1 MDVQVSIALVQS
13 DKGVEADEDASGC
26 SGQCSPVIRIA
37 PSFASRY
44 TLFRAHRHN
53 LFAVKLAVGDQYVSL
68 YTTTTRRI

>member
-1 MDVQVSIALVQS
+1 MDVQVSITLVQS

-44 TLFRAHRHN
+44 TLFRAHRHRHN
-53 LFAVKLAVGDQYVSL
+53 LFAVKLTIGDQYVSL
-68 YTTTTRRI
+68 HV